1 MADSDDRVGFRFR
14 PTDQELITLFLYK
27 MVVEKKALMAT
38 YDNIIRKFN
47 IFGTEFEPSEIWN
60 GFGGEQLH
68 PHDQELYFFSEL
80 NTLSSKAGS
89 RKINRKVGLGGG
101 TWSGERCD
109 AVYDEEGNEIG
120 HKRKF
125 RYENEGSEEHS
136 GWFLEEYSLSG
147 EGCAFDYVI
156 CRLRKNER
164 LFGNKRKSSSSLS
177 EHQYP
182 KKKMLTKPKPRPSLT
197 TKGKKVKKDE
207 QEMGSQENMNL
218 EPQNYRSP
226 STLVV
231 SDDEKGNNHL
241 THNNNDDQFINNSNY
256 FPDDN
261 TMMINDIITLDDINT
276 LDDAKMIFSDMEWPL
291 PELPQIAD
299 QNHVPLPASSVGA
312 DSVDG
317 VIEACEPSNL
327 VNDNQMGNNNSDEH
341 QDELLNN
348 TDYCPH
354 DTLIFLGDSDEEGY
368 LINSPTID
376 DYMDELFP
384 DLAGEWPLPQMPQ
397 MAATDESQVPFPTS
411 EVGAESTNG
420 GEMEAYCNP
429 SHFQNMGNYQP
440 LEEDINCFSNYS
452 FVDELMGH

>member
-38 YDNIIRKFN
+38 YDTIIRKFN

-156 CRLRKNER
+156 CRLRKNE
-164 LFGNKRKSSSSLS
+164 
-177 EHQYP
+177 
-182 KKKMLTKPKPRPSLT
+182 
-197 TKGKKVKKDE
+197 
-207 QEMGSQENMNL
+207 
-218 EPQNYRSP
+218 
-226 STLVV
+226 
-231 SDDEKGNNHL
+231 
-241 THNNNDDQFINNSNY
+241 SNY

-276 LDDAKMIFSDMEWPL
+276 LDDTKMIFSEMEWPL
-291 PELPQIAD
+291 PDLPQIAD

-341 QDELLNN
+341 QDQLLNN

-376 DYMDELFP
+376 DDMDELFP

-397 MAATDESQVPFPTS
+397 IAATDESQVPFPTS

-420 GEMEAYCNP
+420 EEMEAYCNP